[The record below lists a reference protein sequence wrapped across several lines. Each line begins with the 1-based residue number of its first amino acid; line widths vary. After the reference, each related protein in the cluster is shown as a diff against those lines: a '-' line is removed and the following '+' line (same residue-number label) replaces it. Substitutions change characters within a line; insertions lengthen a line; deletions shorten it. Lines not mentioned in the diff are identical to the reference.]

1 MIACF
6 VDTMRPVTPAE
17 IVAWRFYLS
26 LHRDHWRAA
35 KAMFRGA
42 CAGEE
47 QGANL
52 LRFVAD
58 TGLDDGAV
66 VVHLEDVLRDL
77 ASERS

>member
-1 MIACF
+1 
-6 VDTMRPVTPAE
+6 
-17 IVAWRFYLS
+17 
-26 LHRDHWRAA
+26 
-35 KAMFRGA
+35 MFRGA